1 MIELAIPS
9 IKYKETFINAVKD
22 LKKLEGFISPS
33 VQQFADYDLIELE
46 NNFQDYIVKPLIDTM
61 NGINLPEGFVPST
74 DFWIIKDN
82 VFVGR
87 IGIRHRLTDFLEKYV
102 GHIGYMVIPSYR
114 KQGIASEAL
123 RLILEEASK
132 MNIKEALLIC
142 EEDNDV
148 SKHMIVHFLSK
159 EALHIVQ
166 NSEKSKN
173 PPLNKSKFH
182 FHICGFGINQR
193 MIYFQKMRLL
203 QLQTH
208 L

>member
-1 MIELAIPS
+1 MIELVIPS

-46 NNFQDYIVKPLIDTM
+46 NNFQNYIVKPLIDTM

-123 RLILEEASK
+123 RL
-132 MNIKEALLIC
+132 
-142 EEDNDV
+142 
-148 SKHMIVHFLSK
+148 F
-159 EALHIVQ
+159 
-166 NSEKSKN
+166 
-173 PPLNKSKFH
+173 
-182 FHICGFGINQR
+182 
-193 MIYFQKMRLL
+193 
-203 QLQTH
+203 
-208 L
+208 

>member
-1 MIELAIPS
+1 MIELVIPS
-9 IKYKETFINAVKD
+9 VKYKETFINAVKD

-33 VQQFADYDLIELE
+33 VQQFADYDLTELE

-61 NGINLPEGFVPST
+61 NGVNLPEGFVPST
-74 DFWIIKDN
+74 DFWILKGN

-123 RLILEEASK
+123 RLILGEASK
-132 MNIKEALLIC
+132 MNIKEALLVC

-148 SKHMIVHFLSK
+148 SKHMLENAVKKFGGRVDTPQERKGVKMLRYWVNT
-159 EALHIVQ
+159 EF
-166 NSEKSKN
+166 KN
-173 PPLNKSKFH
+173 
-182 FHICGFGINQR
+182 
-193 MIYFQKMRLL
+193 
-203 QLQTH
+203 
-208 L
+208 